1 MAIAAL
7 QAPDFRTISEFEMP
21 DWVADKQARLDKIR
35 EAKAELDAE
44 AKSQGGG

>member
-7 QAPDFRTISEFEMP
+7 QAPDF
-21 DWVADKQARLDKIR
+21 ARLDKIR

-44 AKSQGGG
+44 AKNQGGGLLVQAQCISQRGAFF